1 MNEFFDVSRAV
12 TVEIPQRTER
22 VWSNSVMGH
31 VDQPQRFLG
40 AAMKKHSTEDFVSVN
55 TYR

>member
-12 TVEIPQRTER
+12 TVEIPQRTDR
-22 VWSNSVMGH
+22 VWSNSVMGY

-40 AAMKKHSTEDFVSVN
+40 AAMKKHSTEDLVSVN

>member
-22 VWSNSVMGH
+22 VWSNSVMGY
-31 VDQPQRFLG
+31 VDQPQRFLK
-40 AAMKKHSTEDFVSVN
+40 MKKHSTEDFVSVN